1 LKTLAVARSKS
12 QIMKGSLFFFILLLL
27 LLASAAQ
34 AALPGAPQYLPS
46 VMNRNLIHISQ
57 DPVREK
63 RERTPAQQK
72 IDTQLLYAIYRERG
86 EAEAKGVPAGELPV
100 KYDNKGRA
108 IVSIRA
114 RVTKALLAKIE
125 KLGGKI
131 VSARTSTAEPYGEW
145 TSRVPSSFRSSSRKP
160 ATL

>member
-1 LKTLAVARSKS
+1 
-12 QIMKGSLFFFILLLL
+12 MK
-27 LLASAAQ
+27 
-34 AALPGAPQYLPS
+34 
-46 VMNRNLIHISQ
+46 RNLIHFSQ

-86 EAEAKGVPAGELPV
+86 DAEAKGVPPGELLV
-100 KYDNKGRA
+100 KFDDKGRA

-114 RVTKALLAKIE
+114 RVTRALLAKIE

-131 VSARTSTAEPYGEW
+131 VSSSVRYSDIRAHLPLGSLEELAALKDVSAIMPAEQAM
-145 TSRVPSSFRSSSRKP
+145 TNRAK
-160 ATL
+160 